1 MVLDDPLAGGLG
13 HLDEL
18 VRMLAEGL
26 MTMLKIQAQ
35 QGEMLKEIL
44 AACTASD
51 DGESPLV
58 KAILKLDQS
67 ILTQTTTL
75 NAHTAMLTRIETK
88 VSR

>member
-1 MVLDDPLAGGLG
+1 MQDDPLARELG
-13 HLDEL
+13 DLDES

-44 AACTASD
+44 AACAAPE
-51 DGESPLV
+51 GPSPLV
-58 KAILKLDQS
+58 EAILKLDKS
-67 ILTQTTTL
+67 ILSQTTTL